1 MNYSFCEQAVIF
13 KNIIFI
19 LKLISYIYDIRDRRI
34 EMAEPKKDLF
44 TEEEQS
50 MANFARVLSHPAR
63 IKILKILN
71 DLNGCIVAEM
81 VERLPL
87 AQSTI
92 SQHLEELK
100 KAGLIRSEVEG
111 PKRYYCLNQTVVL
124 KAKSKLDKLFS
135 NICTCC

>member
-1 MNYSFCEQAVIF
+1 
-13 KNIIFI
+13 
-19 LKLISYIYDIRDRRI
+19 
-34 EMAEPKKDLF
+34 MAEPKKDLF

-50 MANFARVLSHPAR
+50 MANFARALSHPAR
-63 IKILKILN
+63 LKILKILN

-100 KAGLIRSEVEG
+100 KAGLIRSAVEG
-111 PKRYYCLNQTVVL
+111 PKRYYCLNQKVVL
-124 KAKSKLDKLFS
+124 KAKDKLNKLFS